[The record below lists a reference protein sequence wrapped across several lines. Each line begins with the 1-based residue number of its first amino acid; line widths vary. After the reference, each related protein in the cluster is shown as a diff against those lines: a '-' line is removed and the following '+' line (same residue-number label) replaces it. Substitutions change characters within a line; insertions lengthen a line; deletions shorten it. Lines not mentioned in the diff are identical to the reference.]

1 MMERRLQYN
10 YAGIELDTGRCH
22 SCMTTSYEIDDPA
35 WIAVPKYSEQY
46 VGKYYHDGN
55 WYSDAEFT
63 TPWAP

>member
-10 YAGIELDTGRCH
+10 YAGIELSTGRCH

-63 TPWAP
+63 TPWTP